1 MKIFFIGKIPV
12 IIEKNKLVVA
22 PACTIYLKAHNLVQ
36 VVGFFYVEKVE
47 AVDRMASLS
56 RFQDS
61 FFVAEPWSRNNIAII
76 NALNGIRNRNKMDIK

>member
-1 MKIFFIGKIPV
+1 
-12 IIEKNKLVVA
+12 
-22 PACTIYLKAHNLVQ
+22 LVQ

-61 FFVAEPWSRNNIAII
+61 FLSLSHGHEITLPS
-76 NALNGIRNRNKMDIK
+76 